1 MISLKLHSKY
11 EKIIQIVLIL
21 MTYVMVILRFLLNE
35 KGRTSPDSIRY
46 LRQSDIFPII
56 DNTVA
61 PLGYPLFIKLFTFVG
76 LDDFWSSKLV
86 GILAYTFILIFAYQ
100 KKFYFKEI
108 LVTSA
113 LFSLVSI
120 FSYTMSE
127 ALVIPF
133 LVLLFYT
140 AKAIIAGK
148 ISTNKGI
155 VYLSLLLILM
165 INVRYSALFLCL
177 GTVFFGLL
185 SYRKAYWKSF
195 VISGMIGI
203 GFYGLYKI
211 SFIDYFNENYLD
223 TFLEIGLKSTSV
235 LLTELFQGLATT
247 FNPFVHI
254 ADPNGGVI
262 NYGIYGIGV
271 LTMLAMVIIFIK
283 TKLSESEK
291 FILVISVVG
300 IICSYFIQYVYSVN
314 AMDYRL
320 LAPFVVGIW
329 MVFFSKL
336 FQIFCSLTY
345 AVALLSLMTGF
356 AFSWMSKGDYLE
368 NRKAITAFLESE
380 DIKDETLQFYIKDS
394 IKLDEVQVAELIST
408 VNPRVYITF
417 KPKDTLRKNI
427 LTRWKVESK
436 MKIKKNNYQ

>member
-195 VISGMIGI
+195 VVSGMIGI

-223 TFLEIGLKSTSV
+223 TFLEIGLKSTPV

-336 FQIFCSLTY
+336 FQIFGSLTY

-394 IKLDEVQVAELIST
+394 KKLDEVQVAELIST

>member
-61 PLGYPLFIKLFTFVG
+61 PLGYPLFIKLFAFVG

-86 GILAYTFILIFAYQ
+86 GILAYTFIFIFAYQ

-155 VYLSLLLILM
+155 VHLSLLLILM

-195 VISGMIGI
+195 VVSGMIGI
-203 GFYGLYKI
+203 GFYALYKI

-223 TFLEIGLKSTSV
+223 TFLEIGLKSTPV

-336 FQIFCSLTY
+336 FQIFGSLTY
-345 AVALLSLMTGF
+345 AVAFLSLMTGF

-368 NRKAITAFLESE
+368 NRKAVTAFLESE

-417 KPKDTLRKNI
+417 KAKDTMRKNI

>member
-61 PLGYPLFIKLFTFVG
+61 PLGYPLFIKLFTFFG

-140 AKAIIAGK
+140 AKAMIAGK

-155 VYLSLLLILM
+155 TYLSLLLILM

-185 SYRKAYWKSF
+185 SYRKAYWQSF

-211 SFIDYFNENYLD
+211 SFIDYFNESYLD
-223 TFLEIGLKSTSV
+223 TFLEIGLKSTPV

-291 FILVISVVG
+291 FIVAVSVVG

-320 LAPFVVGIW
+320 LAPFVVGLW

-345 AVALLSLMTGF
+345 AVAFLSLMTGF

>member
-11 EKIIQIVLIL
+11 EKIIQILLIL

-56 DNTVA
+56 DNIVA

-140 AKAIIAGK
+140 AKAIIDGK

-165 INVRYSALFLCL
+165 INIRYSSLFLCL

-195 VISGMIGI
+195 VVSGMIGI

-211 SFIDYFNENYLD
+211 SFIDYFNESYLD
-223 TFLEIGLKSTSV
+223 TFLEIGLKSTPV

-254 ADPNGGVI
+254 ADPNGGLI

-291 FILVISVVG
+291 FIVAVSVVG
-300 IICSYFIQYVYSVN
+300 IICSYSIQYVYSVN

-329 MVFFSKL
+329 MVFFNKL
-336 FQIFCSLTY
+336 FQIFGSLTY